1 MWYRYGYFRWHMNTF
16 FIKNFFSY
24 YSMQNNTSFCY
35 VLHYILRNGAITL
48 ILVCKHMFF
57 CEQVITIKSVI
68 QVHRLSIT
76 DQIDHD
82 KRGRNYKNKNVL
94 HDKADRQILIPLYY
108 KQNGRVQNPIPN
120 NTNTAQTNI
129 FFYIARIADSILL

>member
-1 MWYRYGYFRWHMNTF
+1 
-16 FIKNFFSY
+16 
-24 YSMQNNTSFCY
+24 MQNNTSFCY

-48 ILVCKHMFF
+48 SLVCKHMFF

-76 DQIDHD
+76 DHD

-94 HDKADRQILIPLYY
+94 HDKADRQILILMFY
-108 KQNGRVQNPIPN
+108 K
-120 NTNTAQTNI
+120 
-129 FFYIARIADSILL
+129 